1 MHKQYMHYAG
11 FLFLAV
17 FCVAGPE
24 PLRALNMQNATLG
37 QVQEELAEIDRR
49 TVEAKA
55 ALKVLVPET
64 KSLSDLYKIYGQH
77 IYGGLDPEVEAIV
90 AAQQNFIVNSSNLLG
105 DTPDKIVGRQLS
117 EACDG
122 ELQSLI
128 SKVNLLIDREN
139 ELLREEGISRPDR
152 PTGTTGAEE
161 FTGAPAAMTPQEM
174 QAAVFERLGFDPQ
187 KAALDSSR
195 YNRASDGTPTY
206 PKSRR
211 KMRMEE
217 DLRAG
222 MLREQAFEAALAA
235 GPEETQRFLARES
248 QNKAQQALQS
258 MQMEQMQMQQ
268 QMRQIQLEAQS
279 IRNQR
284 EWDAQQMS
292 HERFMIGH

>member
-1 MHKQYMHYAG
+1 MHKRYVHYAA

-17 FCVAGPE
+17 FCVAGLE
-24 PLRALNMQNATLG
+24 PLKALNMQNATLG

-77 IYGGLDPEVEAIV
+77 IYGALDPEVEAIV
-90 AAQQNFIVNSSNLLG
+90 SAQQNFIVKSRNLLDDSP
-105 DTPDKIVGRQLS
+105 DTIVGRQLG
-117 EACDG
+117 EYCDG

-139 ELLREEGISRPDR
+139 ELLRKEGISRPDR

-161 FTGAPAAMTPQEM
+161 FTEAPAAMTPQEI

-195 YNRASDGTPTY
+195 YNRASDGTPSY

-235 GPEETQRFLARES
+235 GPEEAQRFLARES

-268 QMRQIQLEAQS
+268 QMRQMEWQQQL
-279 IRNQR
+279 QR
-284 EWDAQQMS
+284 SEMHSMEWQRQRQEFHS
-292 HERFMIGH
+292 PW